1 MVLVWQFMHLMYL
14 ARVLET
20 EEGGPQKGTPDGEIG
35 TRIET
40 VVNVVTV
47 LLGVAGAVCSAR
59 SPEGAV
65 HGLGCRQQ
73 HTPSLRVGRDR
84 RKQVDLGPESELV
97 ERALQLNLNTPQRP

>member
-1 MVLVWQFMHLMYL
+1 MVLVWQFMNLMCL

-47 LLGVAGAVCSAR
+47 LLGVAGAVC
-59 SPEGAV
+59 
-65 HGLGCRQQ
+65 
-73 HTPSLRVGRDR
+73 
-84 RKQVDLGPESELV
+84 
-97 ERALQLNLNTPQRP
+97 